1 MWSTLLFGLGV
12 GLVLGL
18 TGAGGGV
25 LAVPALVF
33 SQDWT
38 VAQAAPVGLLAVT
51 GAAALGTAEGFMRR
65 QVRYRAALLMALT
78 GIPLAPVGVA
88 MARQAPASLL
98 FGLFALTLLVVA
110 VRLLHPSLAGE
121 REDAPAKIDPQT
133 GRLHWTPGV
142 ALLLGSVGAVTGFLT
157 GLLGVGGG
165 FVLVPALRRLTNIGM
180 HGLVATS
187 LMVIT
192 LVGCATIVTAV
203 WHGTAFPLTIALP
216 FIAATAGGMVTG
228 RLLVQHFHPRHVQQ
242 VFAMLVIGVAV
253 LMAYRAIS

>member
-1 MWSTLLFGLGV
+1 MLTTLLFGLGV

-51 GAAALGTAEGFMRR
+51 GAAALGTAEGFMRH

-78 GIPLAPVGVA
+78 GIPCAPLGIA
-88 MARQAPASLL
+88 AARQASAPLL
-98 FGLFALTLLVVA
+98 YGLFSLTLVVVA
-110 VRLLHPSLAGE
+110 VRLLHSSAAAE
-121 REDAPAKIDPQT
+121 RGDAPAKIDPQT

-142 ALLLGSVGAVTGFLT
+142 ALLLGGVGAVTGFLT

-165 FVLVPALRRLTNIGM
+165 FVLVPALRRLTDIGM

-192 LVGCATIVTAV
+192 LVGCATIATAV
-203 WHGTAFPLTIALP
+203 WHGASFPVQIALP
-216 FIAATAGGMVTG
+216 FIAATAGGMVAG
-228 RLLVQHFHPRHVQQ
+228 RLLVRRFQPRHVQQ
-242 VFAMLVIGVAV
+242 VFATLVIGVAV
-253 LMAYRAIS
+253 LMAYRAVS